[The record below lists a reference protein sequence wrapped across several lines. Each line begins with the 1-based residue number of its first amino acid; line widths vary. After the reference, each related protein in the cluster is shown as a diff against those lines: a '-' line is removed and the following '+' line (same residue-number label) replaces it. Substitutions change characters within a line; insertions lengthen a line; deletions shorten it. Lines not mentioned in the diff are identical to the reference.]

1 MKAFAVVIYSWSFLF
16 YRNTTIGNCQRK
28 WRIHWEQCP
37 TSSCV
42 TLPPVSP
49 NSSPTRTMPWCA
61 ANRSG
66 FFINTIT
73 WRRAELYIA
82 KKRFCFCEK
91 IYVSCWKN
99 FHNRHSRFQDVFLLS
114 YYWCIFLMYSNF
126 ALFQFF
132 VLIFCCRLGILLP
145 CHFHLNFWI
154 LHIFCDSFPFFEF
167 CTDWGRF
174 SFLNN
179 LVCNH
184 IVKRAHFVFCVS
196 SLSKPL
202 RRFSF
207 GLCCTFLSYSSWQC
221 IAQVFAKWHYTHFFK
236 RNFIKSLLHV

>member
-1 MKAFAVVIYSWSFLF
+1 MSHIGKIFTIVIPDSK
-16 YRNTTIGNCQRK
+16 T
-28 WRIHWEQCP
+28 
-37 TSSCV
+37 
-42 TLPPVSP
+42 
-49 NSSPTRTMPWCA
+49 
-61 ANRSG
+61 
-66 FFINTIT
+66 FFCYLIT
-73 WRRAELYIA
+73 VR
-82 KKRFCFCEK
+82 C
-91 IYVSCWKN
+91 S
-99 FHNRHSRFQDVFLLS
+99 
-114 YYWCIFLMYSNF
+114 FLMYSNF

-154 LHIFCDSFPFFEF
+154 LHIFCDSFRFFEF

>member
-1 MKAFAVVIYSWSFLF
+1 MKAFSVVIYLWSFLF
-16 YRNTTIGNCQRK
+16 YRNTTIVNCQRK

-49 NSSPTRTMPWCA
+49 NSSPTHTMPWCA

-132 VLIFCCRLGILLP
+132 VWIFCCRLGILLP

-179 LVCNH
+179 LICNH
-184 IVKRAHFVFCVS
+184 IV
-196 SLSKPL
+196 
-202 RRFSF
+202 
-207 GLCCTFLSYSSWQC
+207 
-221 IAQVFAKWHYTHFFK
+221 
-236 RNFIKSLLHV
+236 